1 MASFQYLGSDA
12 SSQQNVKNV
21 VMKHLTR
28 IADPK
33 CIPRDFEQVFCRRF
47 WEKSSGGK
55 IIS

>member
-28 IADPK
+28 IAEKCCDEAPDPN
-33 CIPRDFEQVFCRRF
+33 C
-47 WEKSSGGK
+47 
-55 IIS
+55 